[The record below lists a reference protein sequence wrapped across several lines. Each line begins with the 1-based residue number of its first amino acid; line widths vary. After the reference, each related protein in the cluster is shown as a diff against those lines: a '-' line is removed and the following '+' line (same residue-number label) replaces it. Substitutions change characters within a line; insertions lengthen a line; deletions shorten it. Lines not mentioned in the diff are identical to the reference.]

1 MTQQL
6 LKAET
11 RYYPFDLPAGRWA
24 ESNYWFDERK
34 MNLLWLLHPEVDQR
48 HSEYWAGDSIS
59 WTVDNCM
66 TPLLR
71 GAMALPPV
79 EAVRMFEWGKM
90 EAMLLPIHVNLPTMW
105 RRAKEANARLMREQG
120 QAPNVYYID
129 FSKYGGR
136 T

>member
-1 MTQQL
+1 
-6 LKAET
+6 
-11 RYYPFDLPAGRWA
+11 
-24 ESNYWFDERK
+24 
-34 MNLLWLLHPEVDQR
+34 
-48 HSEYWAGDSIS
+48 
-59 WTVDNCM
+59 
-66 TPLLR
+66 
-71 GAMALPPV
+71 
-79 EAVRMFEWGKM
+79 MFEWGKM